1 MANKNNDQ
9 DMFSYLTDSL
19 ILIIISFLPFKE
31 AARTSTL
38 SKRWQF
44 LWHET
49 KNIELDETLFVKP
62 QNHQSNEETIGNQ
75 RRGFIDFSTQFIQ
88 GFRPVSVDKFR
99 LSFSHPENYV
109 EAMQNFVQFAIG
121 HNAKVLELDFS
132 EPTWDQQDFDL
143 DLDNNHADLFELP
156 PCVYEHKEPFKS
168 LKLFACKFRVSQFI
182 NFSALTSLSL
192 AWIQLSTT
200 SFNAL
205 LSNCRLLESLSL
217 KKCWNLENLN
227 ISAARLR
234 TLVIDKCWSL
244 ENGIGIETPKL
255 LFFKYSGPMNGFMID
270 YLNAL
275 EEADLDFGFEAEF
288 GEYGDILYDLLRD
301 IGCIRVL
308 TVCSYMLQIIST
320 AEEYPMLKPP
330 LYKMRHLIMKT
341 ALHINEYHG
350 ISFFLF
356 SCPRLQTL
364 TIHISSSTTIF
375 PEREATLSLAEHEFL
390 SNGYIMVYKCLKR
403 TLKVVNVTGFK
414 GHLNEMLAI
423 QYFIKY
429 GYALETLYIN
439 LSNEKGPDGIDM
451 EASYRANAEFLSQIH
466 RASNALNIFIN

>member
-1 MANKNNDQ
+1 M
-9 DMFSYLTDSL
+9 
-19 ILIIISFLPFKE
+19 
-31 AARTSTL
+31 
-38 SKRWQF
+38 
-44 LWHET
+44 
-49 KNIELDETLFVKP
+49 
-62 QNHQSNEETIGNQ
+62 G
-75 RRGFIDFSTQFIQ
+75 
-88 GFRPVSVDKFR
+88 
-99 LSFSHPENYV
+99 
-109 EAMQNFVQFAIG
+109 
-121 HNAKVLELDFS
+121 
-132 EPTWDQQDFDL
+132 
-143 DLDNNHADLFELP
+143 
-156 PCVYEHKEPFKS
+156 
-168 LKLFACKFRVSQFI
+168 
-182 NFSALTSLSL
+182 SAL
-192 AWIQLSTT
+192 
-200 SFNAL
+200 
-205 LSNCRLLESLSL
+205 R
-217 KKCWNLENLN
+217 
-227 ISAARLR
+227 
-234 TLVIDKCWSL
+234 
-244 ENGIGIETPKL
+244 L

-275 EEADLDFGFEAEF
+275 VEADLDFGFEAEF

-301 IGCIRVL
+301 IGCIKVL

-375 PEREATLSLAEHEFL
+375 PREATLSLVDHEFL

-429 GYALETLYIN
+429 GYALKTLYIN

-451 EASYRANAEFLSQIH
+451 EASYRANAEFLERFQ
-466 RASNALNIFIN
+466 

>member
-1 MANKNNDQ
+1 
-9 DMFSYLTDSL
+9 
-19 ILIIISFLPFKE
+19 
-31 AARTSTL
+31 
-38 SKRWQF
+38 
-44 LWHET
+44 
-49 KNIELDETLFVKP
+49 
-62 QNHQSNEETIGNQ
+62 
-75 RRGFIDFSTQFIQ
+75 
-88 GFRPVSVDKFR
+88 
-99 LSFSHPENYV
+99 
-109 EAMQNFVQFAIG
+109 MQNFVQFAIG
-121 HNAKVLELDFS
+121 HNAKVLALDFS
-132 EPTWDQQDFDL
+132 KPTWDQQDFDL
-143 DLDNNHADLFELP
+143 DLDNNHVDLFELP

-205 LSNCRLLESLSL
+205 LSNCQLLESLSL
-217 KKCWNLENLN
+217 KRCWNLENLN
-227 ISAARLR
+227 ISTARLR
-234 TLVIDKCWSL
+234 TLVINKCWSL
-244 ENGIGIETPKL
+244 ENGIGIETQKL

-275 EEADLDFGFEAEF
+275 GEADLDFGFEAEF
-288 GEYGDILYDLLRD
+288 GEYAI
-301 IGCIRVL
+301 
-308 TVCSYMLQIIST
+308 IIST
-320 AEEYPMLKPP
+320 TEEHSMLKPP

-364 TIHISSSTTIF
+364 TIHISSSNTIF
-375 PEREATLSLAEHEFL
+375 PERETTLSLVEHEFL
-390 SNGYIMVYKCLKR
+390 SNGYIMVI
-403 TLKVVNVTGFK
+403 KVVNVTGFK

-439 LSNEKGPDGIDM
+439 LSNEKGPNGINM
-451 EASYRANAEFLSQIH
+451 EASYHANAEFLLQIH

>member
-1 MANKNNDQ
+1 MEMK
-9 DMFSYLTDSL
+9 L
-19 ILIIISFLPFKE
+19 IQQP
-31 AARTSTL
+31 T
-38 SKRWQF
+38 
-44 LWHET
+44 
-49 KNIELDETLFVKP
+49 P
-62 QNHQSNEETIGNQ
+62 QNLSPEYNKQWRENWDRYSFH
-75 RRGFIDFSTQFIQ
+75 
-88 GFRPVSVDKFR
+88 PVSVDKFR

-143 DLDNNHADLFELP
+143 DLDNHHVDLFELP
-156 PCVYEHKEPFKS
+156 LCVYEHKEPFKS

-205 LSNCRLLESLSL
+205 LSNSRLLESLSL

-227 ISAARLR
+227 IFAARLR

-255 LFFKYSGPMNGFMID
+255 LLFKYFGPMNGFMID

-275 EEADLDFGFEAEF
+275 VEADLDFGFEAEF

-308 TVCSYMLQIIST
+308 TVCSYMLQ
-320 AEEYPMLKPP
+320 
-330 LYKMRHLIMKT
+330 
-341 ALHINEYHG
+341 
-350 ISFFLF
+350 
-356 SCPRLQTL
+356 
-364 TIHISSSTTIF
+364 
-375 PEREATLSLAEHEFL
+375 EREATLSLAEHEFL

-451 EASYRANAEFLSQIH
+451 EALYRANAEFLSQIH

>member
-1 MANKNNDQ
+1 MTGRSENCVNMLPK
-9 DMFSYLTDSL
+9 
-19 ILIIISFLPFKE
+19 IL
-31 AARTSTL
+31 
-38 SKRWQF
+38 
-44 LWHET
+44 
-49 KNIELDETLFVKP
+49 
-62 QNHQSNEETIGNQ
+62 
-75 RRGFIDFSTQFIQ
+75 
-88 GFRPVSVDKFR
+88 
-99 LSFSHPENYV
+99 
-109 EAMQNFVQFAIG
+109 
-121 HNAKVLELDFS
+121 
-132 EPTWDQQDFDL
+132 
-143 DLDNNHADLFELP
+143 
-156 PCVYEHKEPFKS
+156 CVYQ
-168 LKLFACKFRVSQFI
+168 RVSQFI

-275 EEADLDFGFEAEF
+275 VEADLDFGFEAEF
-288 GEYGDILYDLLRD
+288 SEYGDILYDLLRD
-301 IGCIRVL
+301 IDCIRVL
-308 TVCSYMLQIIST
+308 TVCSCMLQIIST

-375 PEREATLSLAEHEFL
+375 PVSISIYSIFYSITFFKHLFCFVFVQEREATLSLAEHEFL

-451 EASYRANAEFLSQIH
+451 EAS
-466 RASNALNIFIN
+466 